1 MSIQV
6 DDIRKQFPF
15 FRNNSNL
22 IYFDNAATTQKPQ
35 GVIDSYINFYSN
47 FNSNVHR
54 GVYQLAEQATEEFEA
69 TRDYISN
76 FISASK
82 ETVIFTS
89 GATESINLVA
99 QGWAKHNL
107 EAGDHILLTEME
119 HHSNLVPWQMIADE
133 MDLSID
139 FIPVDRAGKLNID
152 NLDSLLSEKTK
163 FVSMV
168 HQSNVLGTINPIK
181 DIIDKAHTYGAVV
194 LIDGAQSVAH
204 QKINVQE
211 LDCDFFVFSGHK
223 IYGPTGVGVL
233 YGKTNIL
240 QKMKPLYGGGEMI
253 DKVTKGG
260 FTLNDIPW
268 RFEAGTPSIAEVI
281 SLKEAIK
288 FIQEIGI
295 ENVCQYE
302 TELINYS
309 QERLLET
316 DNLEL
321 YSPIDDKGPTLT
333 FNIEKIHSYDFT
345 KVLDQMGVAIRSG
358 HHCAQPLLDKF
369 QISSSNRV
377 SLSIYNSFDEVDKF
391 IYAMN
396 KAIKILL

>member
-181 DIIDKAHTYGAVV
+181 DIKNPFLYPLNAPYKI
-194 LIDGAQSVAH
+194 
-204 QKINVQE
+204 INV
-211 LDCDFFVFSGHK
+211 
-223 IYGPTGVGVL
+223 
-233 YGKTNIL
+233 
-240 QKMKPLYGGGEMI
+240 
-253 DKVTKGG
+253 
-260 FTLNDIPW
+260 
-268 RFEAGTPSIAEVI
+268 
-281 SLKEAIK
+281 AITSNK
-288 FIQEIGI
+288 FKL
-295 ENVCQYE
+295 C
-302 TELINYS
+302 
-309 QERLLET
+309 
-316 DNLEL
+316 
-321 YSPIDDKGPTLT
+321 
-333 FNIEKIHSYDFT
+333 
-345 KVLDQMGVAIRSG
+345 
-358 HHCAQPLLDKF
+358 
-369 QISSSNRV
+369 
-377 SLSIYNSFDEVDKF
+377 
-391 IYAMN
+391 
-396 KAIKILL
+396 